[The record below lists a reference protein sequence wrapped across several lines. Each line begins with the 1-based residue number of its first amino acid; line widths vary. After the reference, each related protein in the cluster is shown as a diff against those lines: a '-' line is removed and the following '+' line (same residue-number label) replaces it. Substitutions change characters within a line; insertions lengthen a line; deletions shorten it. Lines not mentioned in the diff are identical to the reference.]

1 MSILQKCLRRFRR
14 NHSGAVTVE
23 FSLVAL
29 PFLAIVFAIIEGA
42 AQQYFT
48 TELDRVTQN
57 VAFAVR
63 NGTLQM
69 SNLSPEALRANFYCP
84 KLPSYLDCNNVSFSL
99 TAANCRNDIG
109 CLDSLFDDRGAGKRN
124 IPSIPASTF
133 QVGTVGQTQVLI
145 AVYPLPTGLQI
156 WDRSA
161 TANID
166 GKDVRAIVS
175 VSSWVND
182 PSVQFF

>member
-1 MSILQKCLRRFRR
+1 MSILRRFFMRFRR
-14 NHSGAVTVE
+14 NRSGAVTVE

-69 SNLSPEALRANFYCP
+69 SNLSPETLRSNFYCP
-84 KLPSYLDCNNVSFSL
+84 KLPSYLDCTKVTFSL
-99 TAANCRNDIG
+99 TSTDCRTDAA
-109 CLDSLFDDRGAGKRN
+109 CLGPLFDDRGAGRRN
-124 IPSIPASTF
+124 VPSIPANTF
-133 QVGTVGQTQVLI
+133 SIGTVGQTQVLI

-156 WDRSA
+156 WDSSA

-166 GKDVRAIVS
+166 GTNVRAIIS
-175 VSSWVND
+175 ISSWIND